1 MRKILL
7 TSIFSLFFS
16 LFSMAQTSLDEMK
29 SVITPDGS
37 TTEGISA
44 DDAERIAEE
53 IQNRQKEGRT
63 AVKKTSG
70 VKKDFVPKGELV
82 EEIVQP
88 KDSLTREEK
97 KKKKAEV
104 EKIEDEMAV
113 EKEEEVNVYGHSFF
127 ENGNLKIYKT
137 AGHTKAPDNYILGVG
152 DEVNVSIWGYSEHQ
166 SVYTIGASGAIE
178 PKTVGRIYLSGMT
191 FGQAKKVISSRFG
204 RVYDLKNSEISI
216 DLNYSK
222 VIRVNIVGEVN
233 GPGTYSVSS
242 INSAFNVLAISGG
255 LTKIASIRD
264 ISIKR
269 NNSTIKVL
277 DVYKFLL
284 NPSPENDFFLQDND
298 YIVVNPIKNV
308 VKVSGQVKRPGY
320 YELKDQ
326 EGIKE
331 LIMYAGG
338 LSKLAVRTDAKLQTY
353 EGDKI
358 VFKDVDLEPILK
370 GKSNMELKDGDN
382 VQFMAIPS
390 VVRNIVK
397 VKGAVNVPGEYQYK
411 EGEKVLDL
419 LGKAHGVRYDTYL
432 GRAYIVRTHPDFT
445 KEYITLN
452 LKEITKDPKSP
463 LNYTLQEFDELVVYD
478 QKGFSDTLFVEIQG
492 AVRTPTRVP
501 FSEELSVQDLIFMSG
516 GLKLEA
522 ANGRIE
528 ISRISNFTNT
538 ASDEP
543 TKIVIETVTVT
554 NDLELGKETPIVLQ
568 PGDIVFVRSTPDF
581 EMQKNILITG
591 EVNYPGTYSLINK
604 TEKLSSLIERAGG
617 LNQWAFKEGAT
628 LWRFDKNGDS
638 TIVIMDLKSMYKNKR
653 KEFDYILQEGDK
665 LHIPATR
672 NLVTIIGAVKYPKV
686 DSTHSVFSPFVSRR
700 SARFYVKEYGGGF
713 SDEAK
718 RKSTYVESAGGY
730 VKRTKNFG
738 LFKVYPRVTVGDKI
752 VVVYKEKKDTQPKK
766 PVDWNGIVSRSLSQL
781 AGLSSVVMASFTAL
795 KLTGAI

>member
-7 TSIFSLFFS
+7 TGVFSLFFS
-16 LFSMAQTSLDEMK
+16 LFSVAQTSLDEMK
-29 SVITPDGS
+29 SAITPPDGS
-37 TTEGISA
+37 TDGISA
-44 DDAERIAEE
+44 DDAERIADE
-53 IQNRQKEGRT
+53 IQSKQQAGKT

-82 EEIVQP
+82 EEMVQP

-97 KKKKAEV
+97 RKKKEEI
-104 EKIEDEMAV
+104 EKIEDKMET
-113 EKEEEVNVYGHSFF
+113 EREEEVNVYGHSFF
-127 ENGNLKIYKT
+127 ENGNLKVYKT

-166 SVYTIGASGAIE
+166 SVYTIGASGSIE

-191 FGQAKKVISSRFG
+191 FGEAKKIITSRFG
-204 RVYDLKNSEISI
+204 RVYDLKNSDISI

-264 ISIKR
+264 IIIKR

-320 YELKDQ
+320 YELKDK

-331 LIMYAGG
+331 LILYAGG
-338 LSKLAVRTDAKLQTY
+338 LSKLAVKSEAKLQTY

-358 VFKDVDLEPILK
+358 IFKDIDLEAVLK
-370 GKSNMELKDGDN
+370 GKSNVELKDGDN
-382 VQFMAIPS
+382 VQFMAIS
-390 VVRNIVK
+390 SMVRNIVK
-397 VKGAVNVPGEYQYK
+397 IKGAVNIPGEYQYK

-419 LGKAHGVRYDTYL
+419 LNKAHGVRYDTYL
-432 GRAYIVRTHPDFT
+432 GRAYIIRTHPDFT

-452 LKEITKDPKSP
+452 ISEIMKNPSSS
-463 LNYTLQEFDELVVYD
+463 LNYVLKEFDEVVVYD
-478 QKGFSDTLFVEIQG
+478 QKGFSDTLFVEIRG
-492 AVRTPTRVP
+492 AVRSPVRVP

-528 ISRISNFTNT
+528 ISRISNYVNN

-543 TKIVIETVTVT
+543 TKIIIETVTVS
-554 NDLELGKETPIVLQ
+554 NDLELGKETPIILQ

-581 EMQKNILITG
+581 EMQKTVVLQG
-591 EVNYPGTYSLINK
+591 EVKYPGTYSLINK

-617 LNQWAFKEGAT
+617 LNQWASLEGAT
-628 LWRFDKNGDS
+628 LLRKDTDGDS
-638 TIVIMDLKSMYKNKR
+638 TFLIMNMKELYKNKH
-653 KEFDYILQEGDK
+653 KEYDYILQEGDK
-665 LHIPATR
+665 IRIPTAK
-672 NLVTIIGAVKYPKV
+672 NLVSIIGAVQYPKV
-686 DSTHSVFSPFVSRR
+686 DSLNWVYAPFVSGR
-700 SARFYVKEYGGGF
+700 SAKYYVKEYGGGF
-713 SDEAK
+713 LKNADK
-718 RKSTYVESAGGY
+718 KGTYVESAGGS
-730 VKRTKNFG
+730 VKRTKNYG
-738 LFKVYPRVTVGDKI
+738 IFKVYPRVRVGDK
-752 VVVYKEKKDTQPKK
+752 VVAVYKPKEERGPK
-766 PVDWNGIVSRSLSQL
+766 AKTDWNK
-781 AGLSSVVMASFTAL
+781 VVAETTS
-795 KLTGAI
+795 KLTAILSLYLLIKVASN